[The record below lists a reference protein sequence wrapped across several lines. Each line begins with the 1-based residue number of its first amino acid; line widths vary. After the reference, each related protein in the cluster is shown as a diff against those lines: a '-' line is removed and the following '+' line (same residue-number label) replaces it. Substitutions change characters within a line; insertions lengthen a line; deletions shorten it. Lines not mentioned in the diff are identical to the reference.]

1 MVIHESEAKSRAVY
15 GEGLQK
21 VNKKIL
27 VGPRQGFAGYLRQFT
42 VEPGG
47 HTPYHQH
54 DWHHV
59 VYVLEGRGSLR
70 TEEGEQALQSGSV
83 VYTAPGSLHGFRNTG
98 PGVLRFL
105 CLVPEKGDAYGT
117 ED

>member
-15 GEGLQK
+15 GEGLQN
-21 VNKKIL
+21 VSKKIL

-70 TEEGEQALQSGSV
+70 TEEGEQA
-83 VYTAPGSLHGFRNTG
+83 
-98 PGVLRFL
+98 
-105 CLVPEKGDAYGT
+105 
-117 ED
+117 